1 MDADILERRRL
12 LRLLALGSLAAPALV
27 LAGCAGG
34 SGQRRTRP
42 PHFGG
47 GSNDK
52 PGNDGGMGGKG
63 SR

>member
-1 MDADILERRRL
+1 MDADILERRHL
-12 LRLLALGSLAAPALV
+12 LRLLALGSLAAPAIV

-34 SGQRRTRP
+34 SGRRTRP
-42 PHFGG
+42 PRFGG
-47 GSNDK
+47 GNNDK